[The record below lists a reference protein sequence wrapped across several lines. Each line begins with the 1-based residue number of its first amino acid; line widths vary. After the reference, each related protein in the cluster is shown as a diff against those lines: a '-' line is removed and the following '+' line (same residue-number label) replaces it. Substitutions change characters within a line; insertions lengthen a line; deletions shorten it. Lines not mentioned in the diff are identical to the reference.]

1 MEFSRQDYWSG
12 LPFPS
17 PGDLPEPG
25 IEPMFPALQADS
37 LPPEPPWVRNKNIV
51 SCYCYIDILPASKVR
66 ASFFQME
73 SLPSGQS
80 PPVWDK
86 VGIQHYF
93 PIFPRLTSF
102 FHVNSDWLLWKEQ
115 STCHQIASFIE
126 EAGKR
131 STRKDFIRMHFPWGL
146 LKKKIMEFF
155 TNSQLIFSCLE
166 SHWFFANYKDTE
178 DSDSV

>member
-1 MEFSRQDYWSG
+1 MPWTVACQVPLSINFFRKDDWSG

-17 PGDLPEPG
+17 PEDLPNPETEPT
-25 IEPMFPALQADS
+25 FPALQADS

-86 VGIQHYF
+86 VGIQQYF

-146 LKKKIMEFF
+146 LKKKLW
-155 TNSQLIFSCLE
+155 SSSLI
-166 SHWFFANYKDTE
+166 HN
-178 DSDSV
+178 